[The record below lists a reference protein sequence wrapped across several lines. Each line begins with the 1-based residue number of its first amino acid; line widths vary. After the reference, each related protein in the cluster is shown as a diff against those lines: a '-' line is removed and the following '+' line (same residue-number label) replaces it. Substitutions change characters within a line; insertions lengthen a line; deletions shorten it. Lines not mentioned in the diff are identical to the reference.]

1 MKRKNF
7 TLTEMLVVVVVILI
21 LAAISSVAVIAAR
34 RKAELAN
41 CAANQGQMGKI
52 ITAAIQNNDGK
63 LVSGNGSAD
72 KDLWITALYKKRLVQ
87 SLEESRCPG
96 LMYTGN
102 DDISDDDAREQAY
115 GVVVAASGVF
125 NFKSNKL
132 LRDGKNSISPANMLL
147 GGCCAKEFKNPAA
160 VATLD
165 NSNGKLI
172 AIHSGDVL
180 NSFFLDGSVTSLEAD
195 AFKGKSFYVPKSDGS
210 SAEKFSGGILQD
222 K

>member
-1 MKRKNF
+1 MCDRFLLEDVSHGLGLGLLAIAN
-7 TLTEMLVVVVVILI
+7 VVGQVV
-21 LAAISSVAVIAAR
+21 AA
-34 RKAELAN
+34 L
-41 CAANQGQMGKI
+41 
-52 ITAAIQNNDGK
+52 
-63 LVSGNGSAD
+63 
-72 KDLWITALYKKRLVQ
+72 
-87 SLEESRCPG
+87 
-96 LMYTGN
+96 TGN

-125 NFKSNKL
+125 YFKSNKL

-147 GGCCAKEFKNPAA
+147 GGCCAKEFKSPAA